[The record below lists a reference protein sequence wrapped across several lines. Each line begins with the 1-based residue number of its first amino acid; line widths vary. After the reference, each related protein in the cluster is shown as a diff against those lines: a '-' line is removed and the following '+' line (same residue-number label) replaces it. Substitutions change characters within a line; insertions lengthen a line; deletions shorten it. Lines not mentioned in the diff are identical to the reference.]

1 MPAENVKAPRE
12 NRSDRGGESRGEN
25 RERRSR
31 KPFVKEEKLYEERV
45 VHVGRVV
52 KVVKGGKRPSFAAI
66 VVIGDRK
73 GNVGFGSGKASEVP
87 DAIKKG
93 IEDAKK
99 HMFKINISGT
109 TVPHEALGT
118 FGAAKVLVRPA
129 VEGTGVIAG
138 GAVRAVLE
146 LAGVQDVLSKSLGSN
161 APINMVRATMDALL
175 SMKTVDQV
183 AAARGLTA
191 GEVLK

>member
-1 MPAENVKAPRE
+1 MQADNVKGNRE
-12 NRSDRGGESRGEN
+12 NHGDN
-25 RERRSR
+25 KERRSR
-31 KPFVKEEKLYEERV
+31 KPFVKEEKLYEEKV
-45 VHVGRVV
+45 VHIGRVT
-52 KVVKGGKRPSFAAI
+52 KVVKGGKRFSFAAL

-99 HMFKINISGT
+99 NMFKINIAGT
-109 TVPHEALGT
+109 TVPHECLGT
-118 FGAAKVLVRPA
+118 YGAAKVFVRPA

-138 GAVRAVLE
+138 GAVRAILE

-161 APINMVRATMDALL
+161 SPINMVRATMAALT
-175 SMKTVDQV
+175 SMKTVEQV
-183 AAARGLTA
+183 AAARGLTTE
-191 GEVLK
+191 EVWK